1 MATCSRLIFSIL
13 LLISAVDL
21 RGQADRLRMAQ
32 TYESGGDL
40 RNAAR
45 IYLELY
51 DADASNTAAFQGI
64 VRALSGLKQPESL
77 LPIVVKE
84 AKRAPSTRT
93 DLLAAQLSAQLGKRE
108 DAVAWWN
115 SAIDREGKT
124 ESIYATVAKAQSD
137 ARMFTEAIRSYE
149 TARSRSDDPY
159 AYARELSMLWAATSE
174 IEKAAREA
182 LNEHRAMP
190 DVTSTEARLG
200 ALMALDTTNARVGP
214 VLLNAS
220 DLPQRDR
227 LVAWYYRT
235 IGDWSAAYRITR
247 KIDEEERQ
255 RGNEILRFADA
266 ARREGAFE
274 IAIEA
279 YEDLVQNG
287 QKQVALVAS
296 FGVIRTLDQRISSQV
311 RIDTAQ
317 ARAIIGQYR
326 EVIRANPEHPL
337 TADAMLRAA
346 TLCDEILHDRDQARD
361 LLTGLTNR
369 WNGTTAAARGSL
381 LLADLYLAAGRADAA
396 DDILTSLVTNQRLAD
411 ADVRD
416 LALLRRADL
425 RLFAGDQATARSG
438 YLEIT
443 KRPESIAANDAID
456 RLALLTLAIDD
467 STAVAT
473 YFKGTYAQIRR
484 DPAAAITFYQ
494 QAAREAT
501 DPEVKD
507 RCLLQEAHCRF
518 DLGET
523 QHVIETLEPVLSR
536 IPDAI
541 FGDRALYLIA
551 DCFERIGK
559 TQEAIDSLTAILVQ
573 YPRSILAPSSRDR
586 IRRLRGD
593 A

>member
-1 MATCSRLIFSIL
+1 MPHCLRL
-13 LLISAVDL
+13 LLPLMLLTSFVDL

-51 DADASNTAAFQGI
+51 DADGANASAFQGI
-64 VRALSGLKQPESL
+64 VRTLTGLKQPESL

-108 DAVAWWN
+108 DAMVWWG
-115 SAIDREGKT
+115 SAIEREGKT
-124 ESIYATVAKAQSD
+124 ESIYATIAKAQFD
-137 ARMFTEAIRSYE
+137 ARMLAEAIVSYT
-149 TARSRSDDPY
+149 TARTISEEPF
-159 AYARELSMLWAATSE
+159 AYARELSVLFAATNDLE
-174 IEKAAREA
+174 NATKEA
-182 LNEHRAMP
+182 LNEHRATP

-200 ALMALDTTNARVGP
+200 ALMALDTTNSRVRA
-214 VLLNAS
+214 VLRNAG

-227 LVAWYYRT
+227 LMSWYYRT
-235 IGDWSAAYRITR
+235 TGDWAAAYKITR
-247 KIDEEERQ
+247 KIDEEERM

-266 ARREGAFE
+266 ARREGAYE
-274 IAIEA
+274 TAIEA
-279 YEDLVQNG
+279 YDDLVKNG

-296 FGVIRTLDQRISSQV
+296 FGMVRTLDQRISSQV

-317 ARAIIGQYR
+317 ARTIIGQYR

-381 LLADLYLAAGRADAA
+381 LLADLYLAVGRADAA
-396 DDILTSLVTNQRLAD
+396 DDILMTLVTNERLPD
-411 ADVRD
+411 PDVRD

-425 RLFAGDQATARSG
+425 RLFNGDQATARTG

-467 STAVAT
+467 SAAVAE

-484 DPAAAITFYQ
+484 DPSSAIKFYE
-494 QAAREAT
+494 QAAKMAT
-501 DPEVKD
+501 DAEVKD
-507 RCLLQEAHCRF
+507 RCLLQEAQSRF

-523 QHVIETLEPVLSR
+523 ERVVQTLEPVIAR
-536 IPDAI
+536 IPEAI
-541 FGDRALYLIA
+541 FGDRALLLIA
-551 DCFERIGK
+551 NCFERLGR
-559 TQEAIDSLTAILVQ
+559 TQDAIDSLTALLVQ
-573 YPRSILAPSSRDR
+573 YPRSILAPASRER